1 MREEIIHKVDGLL
14 QQKNDNELRKLLVRE
29 DNREIADVIVRS
41 ITASVTFAVSPG
53 AGMSSCCSR
62 DGVHSISQA
71 SRYRDR
77 PVPIFWTKTGDR
89 HSAATA
95 CQASRRHPRKMRE
108 DRRQPIEKLLLYGPE
123 TAGGLMDLNF
133 LQVDPK
139 AKVQTI
145 LGAMQEYVRTHHK
158 KIPVALFHG
167 KNGILWIPSRALM
180 SSNSD
185 MLPMHIARPIP
196 VLHHALDQE
205 DVLETMQR
213 EGADIACVVD
223 DRQKIV
229 GVIHLSDLLRVA
241 EAEASEDV
249 YRLGGMDPLSASYLE
264 SRFTTIW
271 RKRVVWLSVLFI
283 AELFTFTALSQF
295 ESSIAA
301 VTALALFVP
310 LTISTGGNSGSQAA
324 TLITRAMALGDVS
337 PRDWLKVMRREI
349 LMGLALGLTL
359 GVVAF
364 ARASLTPQSVLGSA
378 NRWVLGLVI
387 AQSVAAICLWGTL
400 VGSMLPLVFK
410 RFGVDPGYAS
420 SPFVATFVD
429 VTGIVIYFSI
439 ANAFILWCTLFS
451 FSVTSIPQPFQ
462 RGRGRTHTTMSPLS
476 LRGVEGWKKEGGDG
490 IPFIVTAFA
499 RPSFRNSSRN
509 PAQAVRVSESR

>member
-29 DNREIADVIVRS
+29 DNREIADVIDALGHGKRK
-41 ITASVTFAVSPG
+41 TFAILPPEVQADVIPLLSE
-53 AGMSSCCSR
+53 AS
-62 DGVHSISQA
+62 VHSILPRLPDAMIARFLHFLDEDEATDILQRLHA
-71 SRYRDR
+71 
-77 PVPIFWTKTGDR
+77 KR
-89 HSAATA
+89 HAGILE
-95 CQASRRHPRKMRE
+95 KMRE

-349 LMGLALGLTL
+349 LMGLALGLAL

-378 NRWVLGLVI
+378 NRWVLGFVI

-439 ANAFILWCTLFS
+439 ANAFIL
-451 FSVTSIPQPFQ
+451 
-462 RGRGRTHTTMSPLS
+462 
-476 LRGVEGWKKEGGDG
+476 
-490 IPFIVTAFA
+490 
-499 RPSFRNSSRN
+499 
-509 PAQAVRVSESR
+509 

>member
-29 DNREIADVIVRS
+29 DNREIADVIDALDHGKRK
-41 ITASVTFAVSPG
+41 TFAILPPEVQADVILLLSE
-53 AGMSSCCSR
+53 AS
-62 DGVHSISQA
+62 VHSILPRLPDAMIARFLHFLDEDEATDILQ
-71 SRYRDR
+71 RLH
-77 PVPIFWTKTGDR
+77 VKR
-89 HSAATA
+89 HAGILE
-95 CQASRRHPRKMRE
+95 KMRE

-439 ANAFILWCTLFS
+439 ANAFIL
-451 FSVTSIPQPFQ
+451 
-462 RGRGRTHTTMSPLS
+462 
-476 LRGVEGWKKEGGDG
+476 
-490 IPFIVTAFA
+490 
-499 RPSFRNSSRN
+499 
-509 PAQAVRVSESR
+509 

>member
-1 MREEIIHKVDGLL
+1 MREELIHKVDGLL

-29 DNREIADVIVRS
+29 DHREIADIIDALDHGKRKIFAILPPELQADVILLLS
-41 ITASVTFAVSPG
+41 EASVHSVLPRLPDAMIARFLHFLDEDEATDVLQRLHAKRH
-53 AGMSSCCSR
+53 AG
-62 DGVHSISQA
+62 ILE
-71 SRYRDR
+71 
-77 PVPIFWTKTGDR
+77 
-89 HSAATA
+89 
-95 CQASRRHPRKMRE
+95 KMRE
-108 DRRQPIEKLLLYGPE
+108 DRRKPIEKLLLYGPE

-139 AKVQTI
+139 AKVLAI
-145 LGAMQEYVRTHHK
+145 LNAMQEYVRTHHK
-158 KIPVALFHG
+158 KIPVALFPG

-180 SSNSD
+180 SSNGD
-185 MLPMHIARPIP
+185 ILPAQIARPIP
-196 VLHHALDQE
+196 VLHHAMDQE

-223 DRQKIV
+223 DHQKII

-264 SRFTTIW
+264 SKFTTIW

-337 PRDWLKVMRREI
+337 PRDWFKVMRREI

-364 ARASLTPQSVLGSA
+364 ARASLTPQSVLGPA

-387 AQSVAAICLWGTL
+387 AQSVAAICLWGTI

-439 ANAFILWCTLFS
+439 ANAFIL
-451 FSVTSIPQPFQ
+451 
-462 RGRGRTHTTMSPLS
+462 
-476 LRGVEGWKKEGGDG
+476 
-490 IPFIVTAFA
+490 
-499 RPSFRNSSRN
+499 
-509 PAQAVRVSESR
+509 